1 MIVLDEVSCV
11 REGDDE
17 LRVKETMKWIN
28 CWRAGVMSRDE
39 EKEEEE
45 LLT

>member
-1 MIVLDEVSCV
+1 MKLSCA
-11 REGDDE
+11 REGADE
-17 LRVKETMKWIN
+17 LHMQETMKWIN

>member
-1 MIVLDEVSCV
+1 MQ
-11 REGDDE
+11 
-17 LRVKETMKWIN
+17 ETMKWIN

-39 EKEEEE
+39 EEEEEE